1 MMSEE
6 KSFKNESEDATKCDC
21 GENGCLGVCP
31 YAEEIGGSIIECTCC
46 SNCRGECADA
56 I

>member
-1 MMSEE
+1 MSEG
-6 KSFKNESEDATKCDC
+6 KSFKNESEDVTKCDC

>member
-1 MMSEE
+1 MSEE

-31 YAEEIGGSIIECTCC
+31 L
-46 SNCRGECADA
+46 R
-56 I
+56 